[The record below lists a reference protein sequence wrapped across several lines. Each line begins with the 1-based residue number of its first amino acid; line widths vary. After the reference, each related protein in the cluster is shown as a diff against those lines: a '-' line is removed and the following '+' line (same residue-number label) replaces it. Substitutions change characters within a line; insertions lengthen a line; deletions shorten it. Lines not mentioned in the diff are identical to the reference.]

1 MSFLFGGNINAGVN
15 TGLGGGVPN
24 ISSINSLMNTPQLP
38 QQPSTQVNTPAYGQY
53 QAPDPYQAYQGPS
66 TLLQG
71 NLDKMSQTG
80 SGLMDPN
87 SDYYKRLSAS
97 MQRQIGGQSAAGQR
111 AAALR
116 GAWSGM
122 GAGASPEMMM
132 TQAGLGQAGLE
143 AAGQA
148 QADLALRAPGMGA
161 QMLGQTFSPLM
172 GIEQLGEQSR
182 QYGYGQA
189 QQAGQYGHGAAEGA
203 RQFGVGVGLQQQELA
218 GQQAW
223 QQAQLQQNQQQM
235 QYQAAMQQQQNQMAM
250 MEMMAGMGGF

>member
-148 QADLALRAPGMGA
+148 QADL
-161 QMLGQTFSPLM
+161 PLM